1 MKLSP
6 QKFPFF
12 TCLPK
17 KLIRIITVTTIITGG
32 LIASPAHATDG
43 TLDTTFGTDGKVT
56 TSISNTGEDGDAAS
70 MAVQADGKILVAGY
84 AEMTGDHST
93 YNFALVRYNDD
104 GTLDE
109 DFDGDTGTGDG
120 IVTTDISGVD
130 FGFSVA
136 IQQDGKI
143 LVAGYTSSGESDDFA
158 LVRYNT
164 NGTLDTSFDSDGIVT
179 TNLGGN
185 GYGYSVAIQQDGKI
199 LVAGSTGGD
208 FALVRYNTNGT
219 LDTSFD
225 GVTGTGNGIVITNLG
240 ANDYGN
246 SVAIQLDGKILVTGG
261 TGNLIALVRYNTNGT
276 LDTSFEG
283 VTGTGNGIVKT
294 LIGGSVVGNS
304 VAIQQDGKILVAG
317 QTQINGST
325 DYALVR
331 YNTNG
336 TLDTS
341 FDGDGIVT
349 AHLGGSDK
357 GHSVAIQQDGKI
369 LVVGY
374 TENRFGLLR
383 VNSDGTRDTSFGS
396 AGIVFTAFVGSA
408 ARSVAIQPD
417 GKILVAGYSY
427 TDPFSFAV
435 ARYTTT
441 LLAVTL
447 SATSPTSS
455 SPTISFTVSGN
466 GDIDC
471 TTLSTVPG
479 VDFNVTNISAIDSI
493 TQTSPT
499 ECTISA
505 TSSATSDGVPV
516 TSALATSSSFSVGFL
531 HGNTR
536 STVSGA
542 SQSVIVTLPV
552 SAPTAT
558 EPAPTTTVVPPATA
572 PTTTVVPP
580 ATALPT
586 SVAPKVAPTVTRKK
600 AASLKS
606 IAVFGKMTVPSGA
619 KVTAVVATSSKT
631 ICRVIGT
638 TVKGIKKGTCRI
650 AITVKT
656 KTGTKT
662 RMVAVPVVNERRM

>member
-1 MKLSP
+1 MKVSSKKSP
-6 QKFPFF
+6 FS
-12 TCLPK
+12 TSLPK
-17 KLIRIITVTTIITGG
+17 KLIRIITVATIITGG
-32 LIASPAHATDG
+32 FIASPAHATDG
-43 TLDTTFGTDGKVT
+43 TLDETFGTLGKVT
-56 TSISNTGEDGDAAS
+56 TSISIAGVDGDAAS

-84 AEMTGDHST
+84 AEMTGDYST
-93 YNFALVRYNDD
+93 YNFALVRYNTN

-109 DFDGDTGTGDG
+109 DFDGDTGTGNG
-120 IVTTDISGVD
+120 KVTTDISGVD

-143 LVAGYTSSGESDDFA
+143 LVAGYTSIGGSDDFA

-199 LVAGSTGGD
+199 LVAGDTGGD

-225 GVTGTGNGIVITNLG
+225 GVTGTGNGIVTTNLG
-240 ANDYGN
+240 GNDYGN
-246 SVAIQLDGKILVTGG
+246 SVAIQPDGKILVTGR
-261 TGNLIALVRYNTNGT
+261 TDNLIALVRYNDDGT

-294 LIGGSVVGNS
+294 LIGGSAAGNS

-336 TLDTS
+336 TLDNS
-341 FDGDGIVT
+341 FDTDGKVT
-349 AHLGGSDK
+349 AHLGGIDR

-455 SPTISFTVSGN
+455 SATITFTLTGTETL
-466 GDIDC
+466 DC
-471 TTLSTVPG
+471 ATLSTVAG
-479 VDFNVTNISAIDSI
+479 DDFNVTNISAIDSI

-516 TSALATSSSFSVGFL
+516 TSTLATSSSFSVGFL

-542 SQSVIVTLPV
+542 SQSVIVTLPE

-558 EPAPTTTVVPPATA
+558 EPAPTTTVEPPATA
-572 PTTTVVPP
+572 PTTTVEPP
-580 ATALPT
+580 ATAPT
-586 SVAPKVAPTVTRKK
+586 TTVE
-600 AASLKS
+600 
-606 IAVFGKMTVPSGA
+606 PP
-619 KVTAVVATSSKT
+619 TAVVATT
-631 ICRVIGT
+631 IASPVVAS
-638 TVKGIKKGTCRI
+638 VKKFDSLPETGSNTSTS
-650 AITVKT
+650 AIFGFLLVLA
-656 KTGTKT
+656 GFVLAGRR
-662 RMVAVPVVNERRM
+662 RMVKDI